1 MVLGYSCSKK
11 ALACKGVGYLI
22 SIKIGKKLFNTAC
35 VYIEDHIESLTQEA
49 LIDFY
54 NQ

>member
-1 MVLGYSCSKK
+1 MYSEK
-11 ALACKGVGYLI
+11 AKACKDVGFLR
-22 SIKIGKKLFNTAC
+22 SIKIGKKLFHTAC